1 MKIIRYQYRQPRFFS
16 DFSLY
21 TLYIIIVKKRR
32 CTSIEVH
39 LAFHIMTFIII
50 LCHPAEDDARDV
62 DDAHAPRNPR
72 VSRREP
78 CERA

>member
-16 DFSLY
+16 VFSLY

-50 LCHPAEDDARDV
+50 LCHPAEERERR
-62 DDAHAPRNPR
+62 P
-72 VSRREP
+72 RREREP
-78 CERA
+78 RRQNNDKQ